1 MAEIVNLNGLDIRF
15 EIHGEGIPIVYMTG
29 GFYPLEQGRLMAER
43 LTALGYKVLLWDR
56 PNTGESGL
64 LFKGDSLL
72 EIWADK
78 LRELLQYT
86 GLAPAFISGGSAGG
100 LASLYFA
107 YLYPAEVKGLIF
119 SSPPTD
125 DQEIWEAMM
134 QGTFLARAA
143 AADKG
148 GMAAAFGPTDEMLD
162 LFNWPDQ
169 FERVAQKKQQLLS
182 MNPQAFAE
190 TMRAWARSLKGSG
203 FPYLAGLS
211 NEQLAT
217 INIPTIVFSGAGG
230 FHPQHTAEALHMRLP
245 QSTLVIS
252 TEYYAETL
260 DQILQDVEA
269 KGDEYFD
276 AALAGRIDEFVR
288 ASVQVFNRTKG

>member
-1 MAEIVNLNGLDIRF
+1 
-15 EIHGEGIPIVYMTG
+15 
-29 GFYPLEQGRLMAER
+29 
-43 LTALGYKVLLWDR
+43 VLLWDR

-64 LFKGDSLL
+64 LFKGDNFLK
-72 EIWADK
+72 IWADK
-78 LRELLQYT
+78 LHELLHFT
-86 GLAPAFISGGSAGG
+86 GLAPAFVSGGSAGG
-100 LASLYFA
+100 LGALYFA

-125 DQEIWEAMM
+125 DQEIWTAMLKE
-134 QGTFLARAA
+134 TFLTRAEA
-143 AADKG
+143 AEKG
-148 GMAAAFGPTDEMLD
+148 GMAAAFEATDGMLD

-190 TMRAWARSLKGSG
+190 TMRAWARSFIDGG
-203 FPYLAGLS
+203 FPCFAGLS
-211 NEQLAT
+211 DEQLGT

-230 FHPQHTAEALHMRLP
+230 FHPPHTAEALHLRLP

-252 TEYYAETL
+252 AEYYADIWDE
-260 DQILQDVEA
+260 ILHDVES

-276 AALAGRIDEFVR
+276 AAFAGRIDEFVR
-288 ASVQVFNRTKG
+288 SIVQT

>member
-1 MAEIVNLNGLDIRF
+1 MAEIVNLNGFDIRF
-15 EIHGEGIPIVYMTG
+15 EIHGEGIPIVYMPG
-29 GFYPLEQGRLMAER
+29 GFSPLEQGRLMAER
-43 LTALGYKVLLWDR
+43 LTALGHKVLLWDR

-64 LFKGDSLL
+64 LFKGDNLL
-72 EIWADK
+72 EIWAEK
-78 LRELLQYT
+78 LRELLHYT
-86 GLAPAFISGGSAGG
+86 GLSPAFISGGSAGG
-100 LASLYFA
+100 LGALYFA
-107 YLYPAEVKGLIF
+107 YLYPEEVKGLIF

-125 DQEIWEAMM
+125 DHEIWEAMM
-134 QGTFLARAA
+134 RGTFLARAE
-143 AADKG
+143 AADRG
-148 GMAAAFGPTDEMLD
+148 GMAAAFEPTDGTLD

-190 TMRAWARSLKGSG
+190 TMRAWARSFMDGGL
-203 FPYLAGLS
+203 PYFAGLS

-217 INIPTIVFSGAGG
+217 ISIPTIVFSGAGG
-230 FHPQHTAEALHMRLP
+230 FHPPHTAEALHMRLP
-245 QSTLVIS
+245 RSTLVIS

-288 ASVQVFNRTKG
+288 SMV

>member
-190 TMRAWARSLKGSG
+190 TMRAWARSFMDGG
-203 FPYLAGLS
+203 FPCFAGLS
-211 NEQLAT
+211 DEQLAT
-217 INIPTIVFSGAGG
+217 IKIPTIVFSGAGG